1 MRNQP
6 IVLMYHGI
14 KENGPAL
21 PDGREEGAELYD
33 VSLRNFKAQMRF
45 LKSRQFAVTLLKD
58 ILGKNSVILTFDD
71 GELNNHTHAL
81 PVLQGLD
88 FPAYF
93 FVIAKRIGHDGYMGW
108 KELKCLHNAGMVIG
122 SHGLSHEILTPLKDT
137 QIEEELQASKKYIE
151 RNLDITV
158 NSLSIPRGFCND
170 KIIQMARAAGYA
182 DIFISE
188 RPKSLTMPCFA
199 RVAVKR
205 NWSIQRFEQALAGKT
220 PSNEKMFNLCKNG
233 IKRLGGGTL
242 YDWVRTVL
250 LKMK

>member
-1 MRNQP
+1 MRSQP

-33 VSLRNFKAQMRF
+33 VSLKKFKAQMQF
-45 LKSRQFAVTLLKD
+45 LKSRQFDVTLLKD
-58 ILGKNSVILTFDD
+58 ILSKNSVILTFDD
-71 GELNNHTHAL
+71 GEINNCTHAL

-93 FVIAKRIGHDGYMGW
+93 FVIAKRVGHDGYMGW
-108 KELKCLHNAGMVIG
+108 KELRQLHDAGMVIG

-137 QIEEELQASKKYIE
+137 QIEEELQVSKKYIE

-182 DIFISE
+182 DIFISD
-188 RPKSLTMPCFA
+188 RPKSLTMPCFT
-199 RVAVKR
+199 RVAVKG
-205 NWSIQRFEQALAGKT
+205 NWPIKRFEQALAGKI

-233 IKRLGGGTL
+233 IKRLGRETL
-242 YDWVRTVL
+242 YDWMRTVL
-250 LKMK
+250 LRIK